1 VTRNFIMN
9 KPLTTSILALSGVL
23 LARGDAR
30 AEATQAPVFLAEIE
44 SFQLATGCAED
55 FCSATLVVAGETIV
69 LPANLLI
76 DLPANRLTARQIFA
90 QAPAACIARGE
101 SGLAASDA
109 CSGGH
114 GGFVTLA
121 ANRTRCGQTIAGDVY
136 IQKGVTAL
144 SGDVSFINYDEGW
157 FRIDGTKGDP
167 TQGTMVRFNDP
178 SGGQSIQTGAGCNG
192 GPNCSADPR
201 FTNDPVNYTLSYL
214 TGYPLCIPSSVVP
227 KNDAGEF
234 MTARRV
240 GADRATGEGD
250 PFCPATNRPN
260 VTVDPVSPDATHFA
274 PLKVGDNVFVNGNF
288 ETVGNVRFLS
298 AHAVTVNVGLMTYQ
312 DSTQPDFVQIV
323 ETVWD
328 MPNFGRNR
336 VRWRALGQG
345 TLPGTSKAPQFGSDI
360 DLYAVRVSP
369 ITGKN
374 LYDPMASTFNNPGT
388 KGLGNR
394 PTGVNI
400 WRIDYDV
407 TFPPLGVKP
416 NQPCTNLLNA
426 GMLVGAAAEKC
437 AQGGTMEENFKVLS
451 PVSREVMARTSHKQ
465 DAITWAAAGGPP
477 VPDVLDIL
485 GKVATQGEYTRPLGI
500 SLGGLEPP
508 ASIEFNLN
516 LGAQP
521 FVFEGLPW
529 MLDRRVGPGGCG
541 TSDCEALETFPIGV
555 FAANAFPFSGRM
567 PDQVV
572 SGLVGGPVIV
582 PVPGRPASY
591 FTESPTGVLQSGV
604 IPVPVDNQCLAGTVA
619 RSFSAGVQ

>member
-1 VTRNFIMN
+1 MN

-23 LARGDAR
+23 LASGHAR

-44 SFQLATGCAED
+44 SFKLPPGCGED
-55 FCSATLVVAGETIV
+55 FCTATLVVAGETIV

-76 DLPANRLTARQIFA
+76 DLPANRLTAKQIFD
-90 QAPAACIARGE
+90 QAPAACVARGE

-109 CSGGH
+109 CAGGH

-121 ANRTRCGQTIAGDVY
+121 ANRTRCGQVIAGDVY
-136 IQKGVTAL
+136 IQKGITAL
-144 SGDVSFINYDEGW
+144 SGDVTYINYDEGW
-157 FRIDGTKGDP
+157 FRIDGAKGDP

-178 SGGQSIQTGAGCNG
+178 SGAQSIQTGAGCSG

-214 TGYPLCIPSSVVP
+214 SGYPLCIPSSFVP
-227 KNDAGEF
+227 KNDAGDF
-234 MTARRV
+234 TTGRRV

-260 VTVDPVSPDATHFA
+260 VTVEPVAADSTRFA
-274 PLKVGDNVFVNGNF
+274 PLEVGDNVFVNGNF
-288 ETVGNVRFLS
+288 ETVGGVRFLS
-298 AHAVTVNVGLMTYQ
+298 AHAVSVNVGLLTR
-312 DSTQPDFVQIV
+312 DDPSQPDYVQIV

-336 VRWRALGQG
+336 ARWRALGQG
-345 TLPGTSKAPQFGSDI
+345 TLPGTGKAPQLGSDL

-369 ITGKN
+369 IEGKN
-374 LYDPMASTFNNPGT
+374 LLDPIASTFNNPGT

-407 TFPPLGVKP
+407 TFPPLGAKP

-426 GMLVGAAAEKC
+426 GLLVGPAAEKC
-437 AQGGTMEENFKVLS
+437 AQGGTMQENFAILS
-451 PVSREVMARTSHKQ
+451 PVSREVMARTRHKQ
-465 DAITWAAAGGPP
+465 GTIDWAATGGPP
-477 VPDVLDIL
+477 VPVTLDLL
-485 GKVATQGEYTRPLGI
+485 GNPANQGEYTRPLGI

-508 ASIEFNLN
+508 AAIEFDLD

-529 MLDRRVGPGGCG
+529 LLDRRVGPSGCSSTG
-541 TSDCEALETFPIGV
+541 CEPLATFPIGSL
-555 FAANAFPFSGRM
+555 AATAFPFSGRS

-572 SGLVGGPVIV
+572 TGVIGNADTV
-582 PVPGRPASY
+582 PVPGRPATY
-591 FTESPTGVLQSGV
+591 FTASPTGGLQASVLP
-604 IPVPVDNQCLAGTVA
+604 IPGDNQCAAGTVA